1 MGMVF
6 MMMIMAIVIMMTM
19 MRPTKMKCLIR

>member
-6 MMMIMAIVIMMTM
+6 MMMIMVIVIMMTM